1 MNLPFCYSLHKQL
14 WLWLANNPDK
24 YEIDWPEWTINGGDI
39 EPILDCNFACQYVSD
54 LESNCSNCPLSWTK
68 DNTCLYSNSIYLKWL
83 FSNNPKDRKLCAR
96 QIAVINVKK
105 DVNIV

>member
-1 MNLPFCYSLHKQL
+1 MFGN
-14 WLWLANNPDK
+14 W
-24 YEIDWPEWTINGGDI
+24 IDWIGIWGYISI
-39 EPILDCNFACQYVSD
+39 
-54 LESNCSNCPLSWTK
+54 CPLSWTK

-105 DVNIV
+105 DVNVI